1 MKKICLFG
9 AGKSATVLMDYLH
22 ELSVTKGW
30 AITIVDQDMAQIQA
44 KLPANSPVVVQAINI
59 HDANARGTLISE
71 HEVII
76 SLMPP
81 SLHALIAKDCL
92 VLRKHLLTASY
103 VDDGLRSMRD
113 AIADAGLLFLCEM
126 GLDPGIDHMSAMQ
139 LIDDI
144 HAQGGIIHRFHSHCG
159 GLVAPES
166 DDNPWHY
173 KISWNPRNVVNAGK
187 AGAVYQADGAVV
199 EKNYTQLF
207 AEAGS
212 VHVPSIGELA
222 YYPNR
227 DSLSYMPLYRLENCS
242 DFLRT
247 TLRYPAY
254 CKGWNAIVQLLL
266 ADDQIA
272 YTFTQTTVRDFVQQ
286 HLAKHQ
292 LEWLWKDLL
301 RDAELGLLLDYLGLL
316 SDTIIPMQTGT
327 AADVLQWLLETKL
340 VLHPSDKDMIVM
352 LHEISYTLN
361 GKHQQ
366 IQSSLVVK
374 GIDALRT
381 AMAKTVGLPLGIA
394 AKLLIEEKLQ
404 LRGLQIPTSPEIYT
418 PVLAEL
424 EEMGICFEE
433 LIIKNE

>member
-22 ELSVTKGW
+22 DLCVQNNW
-30 AITIVDQDMAQIQA
+30 PITIADQDLKQVQA
-44 KLPANSPVVVQAINI
+44 KLPANTPVTAVALNI
-59 HDANARGTLISE
+59 QDDAARAALISE

-81 SLHALIAKDCL
+81 TLHALIAKDCL
-92 VLRKHLLTASY
+92 ALHKHLLTASY

-113 AIADAGLLFLCEM
+113 AIAQAGLLFLCEM

-139 LIDDI
+139 LIDGI
-144 HAQGGIIHRFHSHCG
+144 HAQGGVIHRFHSHCG

-187 AGAVYQADGAVV
+187 AGAVYQANGAVV
-199 EKNYTQLF
+199 EKSYTALF

-212 VHVPSIGELA
+212 VNIPNIGKLA

-227 DSLSYMPLYRLENCS
+227 DSLSYMPLYRLENCQ

-254 CKGWNAIVQLLL
+254 CKGWNAIVQLQL
-266 ADDQIA
+266 ADDQTT
-272 YTFTQTTVRDFVQQ
+272 YTFTQIAVRDFVQA
-286 HLAKHQ
+286 HLAKQQ

-301 RDAELGLLLDYLGLL
+301 RDAELGLLLDYLGLM
-316 SDTIIPMQTGT
+316 SDTIIPIQSGT

-340 VLHPSDKDMIVM
+340 VLHPTDKDMIVM
-352 LHEISYTLN
+352 LHEIGYILN
-361 GKHQQ
+361 GQYKQ

-374 GIDALRT
+374 GTDALRT

-394 AKLLIEEKLQ
+394 AKLLIENKIQ
-404 LRGLQIPTSPEIYT
+404 LRGLQIPTSPEIYST
-418 PVLAEL
+418 VL
-424 EEMGICFEE
+424 EELDTMGICFQE
-433 LIIKNE
+433 LTMNN

>member
-30 AITIVDQDMAQIQA
+30 AITIADQDIAQIQA
-44 KLPANSPVVVQAINI
+44 KLPTGSPVLAQAINI
-59 HDANARGTLISE
+59 HDAAARAALISE
-71 HEVII
+71 HEVVI

-81 SLHALIAKDCL
+81 ALHALVAKDCL
-92 VLRKHLLTASY
+92 TLRKHLLTASY

-139 LIDDI
+139 LIDGI
-144 HAQGGIIHRFHSHCG
+144 HAQGGTIHRFHSHCG

-187 AGAVYQADGAVV
+187 AGAVYQADGKV
-199 EKNYTQLF
+199 EQKSYTQLF
-207 AEAGS
+207 ADAGT
-212 VHVPSIGELA
+212 VSIPGIGDLA

-227 DSLSYMPLYRLENCS
+227 DSLSYMPLYRLDHCTN
-242 DFLRT
+242 FLRT

-254 CKGWNAIVQLLL
+254 CKGWNAIVQLQL
-266 ADDQIA
+266 ANDQIG
-272 YTFTQTTVRDFVQQ
+272 YTFTQTSVRDFVQQ

-301 RDAELGLLLDYLGLL
+301 RDAELGLLLEFLGLMG
-316 SDTIIPMQTGT
+316 DDIIPLQSGT

-340 VLHPSDKDMIVM
+340 ILHPSDKDMIVM
-352 LHEISYTLN
+352 LHEIGYTLN
-361 GKHQQ
+361 GQAKS

-374 GIDALRT
+374 GTDALRT

-394 AKLLIEEKLQ
+394 AKLLIEDTIQ

-424 EEMGICFEE
+424 EAMGICFQE
-433 LIIKNE
+433 LRINN

>member
-1 MKKICLFG
+1 
-9 AGKSATVLMDYLH
+9 MDYLH

-30 AITIVDQDMAQIQA
+30 PITIADQDMAQIRA
-44 KLPANSPVVVQAINI
+44 KLPANSPVSAETINI
-59 HDANARGTLISE
+59 HDAAARTALIRQ

-81 SLHALIAKDCL
+81 ALHALIAKDCL
-92 VLRKHLLTASY
+92 ALRKHLLTASY
-103 VDDGLRSMRD
+103 IDDGLRSMRD
-113 AIADAGLLFLCEM
+113 TIAEAGVLFLCEM

-139 LIDDI
+139 LIDGI

-187 AGAVYQADGAVV
+187 AGAIYQADGVVV
-199 EKNYTQLF
+199 EKNYAQLF

-227 DSLSYMPLYRLENCS
+227 DSLSYMPLYHLEDCQ

-254 CKGWNAIVQLLL
+254 CKGWNAIVQLQL
-266 ADDQIA
+266 ADDQVT
-272 YTFTQTTVRDFVQQ
+272 YTFAQTSVRDFVQQ

-301 RDAELGLLLDYLGLL
+301 RDAELGLLLDYLGLM
-316 SDTIIPMQTGT
+316 SDTITPIQAGT
-327 AADVLQWLLETKL
+327 AADVLQWLLETRL
-340 VLHPSDKDMIVM
+340 VLRPTDKDMIVM
-352 LHEISYTLN
+352 LHEIGYTLN
-361 GKHQQ
+361 GQEQQ

-374 GIDALRT
+374 GTDALRT

-394 AKLLIEEKLQ
+394 AKLLIENKIQ
-404 LRGLQIPTSPEIYT
+404 LRGLQIPTSPEIYR

-424 EEMGICFEE
+424 ETMGICFQE
-433 LIIKNE
+433 LKMKN

>member
-1 MKKICLFG
+1 
-9 AGKSATVLMDYLH
+9 MDYLH
-22 ELSVTKGW
+22 DLSVAKSW
-30 AITIVDQDMAQIQA
+30 AITIADQDMAQIRS
-44 KLPANSPVVVQAINI
+44 KLPADSPVSAETINI
-59 HDANARGTLISE
+59 HDAAARTALISE

-81 SLHALIAKDCL
+81 ALHALIAKDCL
-92 VLRKHLLTASY
+92 ALRKHLLTASY

-113 AIADAGLLFLCEM
+113 AIAEAGVLFLCEM

-144 HAQGGIIHRFHSHCG
+144 HAQGGIINRFHSHCG

-187 AGAVYQADGAVV
+187 AGAVYQADGKV
-199 EKNYTQLF
+199 EQKSYTQLF
-207 AEAGS
+207 ADAGT
-212 VHVPSIGELA
+212 VAIPGIGDLA

-227 DSLSYMPLYRLENCS
+227 DSLSYMPLYRLEDCQ

-254 CKGWNAIVQLLL
+254 CKGWNAIVQLQL
-266 ADDQIA
+266 ADDQVT
-272 YTFTQTTVRDFVQQ
+272 YTFAQISVRDFVQQ

-301 RDAELGLLLDYLGLL
+301 RDAELGLLLEYLGLM
-316 SDTIIPMQTGT
+316 SDDIIPLQSGT

-352 LHEISYTLN
+352 LHEIGFTLN
-361 GKHQQ
+361 GQAKS

-374 GIDALRT
+374 GTDALRT

-394 AKLLIEEKLQ
+394 AKLLIENKIQ
-404 LRGLQIPTSPEIYT
+404 LRGLQIPTSPEIYR

-424 EEMGICFEE
+424 EAMGICFQE
-433 LIIKNE
+433 LTMNN

>member
-1 MKKICLFG
+1 MKKILLFG

-22 ELSVTKGW
+22 ELCVAESW
-30 AITIVDQDMAQIQA
+30 PITIADQDMAQIQA
-44 KLPANSPVVVQAINI
+44 KLPAGSPIVAKAINI
-59 HDANARGTLISE
+59 HDDAARAALISE
-71 HEVII
+71 HEVVI

-81 SLHALIAKDCL
+81 ALHALVAKDCL
-92 VLRKHLLTASY
+92 SLRKHLLTASY

-113 AIADAGLLFLCEM
+113 AIANAGILFLCEM

-139 LIDDI
+139 LIDGI
-144 HAQGGIIHRFHSHCG
+144 HAQGGVIHRFHSHCG

-199 EKNYTQLF
+199 QKTYVELF
-207 AEAGS
+207 VDAGVVS
-212 VHVPSIGELA
+212 IPSIGELA

-254 CKGWNAIVQLLL
+254 CRGWNAIVQLQL
-266 ADDQIA
+266 ADDQTR
-272 YTFTQTTVRDFVQQ
+272 YNFSQTAVRDFVQQ
-286 HLAKHQ
+286 HLATHQ

-301 RDAELGLLLDYLGLL
+301 RDAELGLLLDDLGLM
-316 SDTIIPMQTGT
+316 SDAIIPLQSGT
-327 AADVLQWLLETKL
+327 AADVLQWLLETRL
-340 VLHPSDKDMIVM
+340 VLHPTDKDMIVM
-352 LHEISYTLN
+352 LHEISYSLN
-361 GKHQQ
+361 GANKQ

-374 GIDALRT
+374 GTDALRT

-394 AKLLIEEKLQ
+394 AKLLIEGKIQ
-404 LRGLQIPTSPEIYT
+404 LRGLQIPTLPEIYA

-424 EEMGICFEE
+424 EAMGICFQE
-433 LIIKNE
+433 LTINN

>member
-1 MKKICLFG
+1 
-9 AGKSATVLMDYLH
+9 MDYLH
-22 ELSVTKGW
+22 DLSVAKGW
-30 AITIVDQDMAQIQA
+30 IITIADQDMAQIQA
-44 KLPANSPVVVQAINI
+44 KLPENSPVVAQAINI
-59 HDANARGTLISE
+59 HNADARAALISE

-81 SLHALIAKDCL
+81 TLHALVAKDCL
-92 VLRKHLLTASY
+92 TLRKHLLTASY

-113 AIADAGLLFLCEM
+113 AIAEAGVLFLCEM

-139 LIDDI
+139 LIDGI
-144 HAQGGIIHRFHSHCG
+144 HAQGGIINRFHSHCG

-187 AGAVYQADGAVV
+187 AGAVYQADGKV
-199 EKNYTQLF
+199 EQKSYTQLF
-207 AEAGS
+207 ADAGT
-212 VHVPSIGELA
+212 VAIPGIGDLA

-227 DSLSYMPLYRLENCS
+227 DSLSYMPLYRLEDCQ

-254 CKGWNAIVQLLL
+254 CKGWNSIVQLQL
-266 ADDQIA
+266 ADDQVTYSFAQIS
-272 YTFTQTTVRDFVQQ
+272 VHDFVQQ

-301 RDAELGLLLDYLGLL
+301 RDAELGLLLEYLGLM
-316 SDTIIPMQTGT
+316 SDDIIPLQSGT

-352 LHEISYTLN
+352 LHEIGFTLN
-361 GKHQQ
+361 GQAKS

-374 GIDALRT
+374 GTDALRT

-394 AKLLIEEKLQ
+394 AKLLIENKIQ
-404 LRGLQIPTSPEIYT
+404 LRELQIPTSPEIYT

-424 EEMGICFEE
+424 ETMGICFQE
-433 LIIKNE
+433 LRMNN

>member
-1 MKKICLFG
+1 
-9 AGKSATVLMDYLH
+9 MDYLH
-22 ELSVTKGW
+22 DLSVAKSW
-30 AITIVDQDMAQIQA
+30 AITIADQDMAQIRS
-44 KLPANSPVVVQAINI
+44 KLPADSPVSAETINI
-59 HDANARGTLISE
+59 HDAAARTALIRE

-81 SLHALIAKDCL
+81 ALHALIANDCL
-92 VLRKHLLTASY
+92 ALRKHLLTASY

-113 AIADAGLLFLCEM
+113 AIAEAGVLFLCEM

-144 HAQGGIIHRFHSHCG
+144 HAQGGIINRFHSHCG

-187 AGAVYQADGAVV
+187 AGAVYQADGKV
-199 EKNYTQLF
+199 EQKSYTQLF
-207 AEAGS
+207 ADART
-212 VHVPSIGELA
+212 VSIPGIGDLA

-227 DSLSYMPLYRLENCS
+227 DSLSYMPLYRLEDCQ

-254 CKGWNAIVQLLL
+254 CKGWNAIVQLQL
-266 ADDQIA
+266 ADDQVTYSFA
-272 YTFTQTTVRDFVQQ
+272 QTSVHDFVQQ

-301 RDAELGLLLDYLGLL
+301 RDAELGLLLEYLGLM
-316 SDTIIPMQTGT
+316 SDDIIPLQSGT

-352 LHEISYTLN
+352 LHEIGFTLN
-361 GKHQQ
+361 GQAKS

-374 GIDALRT
+374 GTDALRT

-394 AKLLIEEKLQ
+394 AKLLIENKIQ

-424 EEMGICFEE
+424 ETMGICFQE
-433 LIIKNE
+433 LTMNN